1 MRFETRAVHAG
12 GEPDESTGAITPPI
26 HLSTTF
32 LHGPESE
39 ALHGFIYQRE
49 GNPTQA
55 RVEAAL
61 AALDGG
67 ESALVFGSG
76 MAAAS
81 TLLQALPAGARILF
95 HRDVYAGVR
104 NVATRLLPRWGV
116 TAVFADLG
124 DPGEVERAAAE
135 TFAAFWVE
143 TPSNPCLD
151 IVDLAAVA
159 AAAKRSGALL
169 FVDGTFATPALQQ
182 PLALGADVVMHSTTK
197 YLGGHHDLLGGAL
210 VFARRDALHETAL
223 DLRKHLGG
231 VASPFNSWLLLR
243 GLRSL
248 DCRMERHAANAL
260 AVARSL
266 DGHPGL
272 ERVLYPGLPAHPGHA
287 IAARQMKSFGGMLSL
302 LVRGGRAGA
311 IAVAGRI
318 RLLRNATSLGGPE
331 STIEHRASSDGP
343 GSTAPQNLLR
353 LSIGLEHPD
362 DLVADLRQALD
373 GAAAAR

>member
-12 GEPDESTGAITPPI
+12 GEPDEATGAIAPPI

-32 LHGPESE
+32 EHGPASE
-39 ALHGFIYQRE
+39 PLHGFLYQRE
-49 GNPTQA
+49 ANPTQE

-67 ESALVFGSG
+67 AAALAFASG

-81 TLLQALPAGARILF
+81 TLLQALPTGSRVLF
-95 HRDVYAGVR
+95 HRDVYSGVR
-104 NVATRLLPRWGV
+104 QVAERLLPRWGMS
-116 TAVFADLG
+116 AEFLDFG
-124 DPGEVERAAAE
+124 DPAVVAAA
-135 TFAAFWVE
+135 AAAPATAIWVE
-143 TPSNPCLD
+143 TPSNPRLD

-159 AAAKRSGALL
+159 AAAKATGALL

-182 PLALGADVVMHSTTK
+182 PLGLGADVVMHSTTK

-210 VFARRDALHETAL
+210 VFAQREALFETVL

-248 DCRMERHAANAL
+248 DCRMERHSANAS
-260 AVARSL
+260 AVARAL
-266 DGHPGL
+266 DGHPAL
-272 ERVLYPGLPAHPGHA
+272 ETVLYPGLTGHA
-287 IAARQMKSFGGMLSL
+287 GHEVAARQMKRFGGMLSL
-302 LVRGGRAGA
+302 LVRGGREA
-311 IAVAGRI
+311 AVGVAARV

-331 STIEHRASSDGP
+331 STLEHRASSDGP
-343 GSTAPQNLLR
+343 GSTAPENLLR

-362 DLVADLRQALD
+362 DLVADLLRALEV
-373 GAAAAR
+373 AR